1 MITTGCFKR
10 LVCWLHFEL
19 NSYLS
24 FQNTAPLQPSPFL
37 LSSVT
42 HKYFPCPALK
52 SKLVLFTWVAVPFG
66 LLTTLLNNHVTPHV
80 THNWSKVRTPNDVMS
95 GITRGKLRFW
105 VGLSD
110 DLQDIALHTDRE
122 ERQLKAKPVELA
134 SYETIGDDSDHL
146 RAQKRQF
153 FGAKLLYKP
162 LPSIILC
169 CRLFVNFLT
178 TNTLVQYRRFQT
190 LHIRRSVARKYSF
203 VCGYM
208 KDHKIVFPPSLPS
221 CLKVTR
227 RKSKIASA

>member
-1 MITTGCFKR
+1 MVAFRIKF
-10 LVCWLHFEL
+10 L
-19 NSYLS
+19 
-24 FQNTAPLQPSPFL
+24 PFL
-37 LSSVT
+37 WEHCTATTVALPFILCYAQIFSLSRVEVQASFVQGCRSAW
-42 HKYFPCPALK
+42 F
-52 SKLVLFTWVAVPFG
+52 VDNFT
-66 LLTTLLNNHVTPHV
+66 NNHVTPHV

-178 TNTLVQYRRFQT
+178 TNTLVQYRSFQT